1 LLDPPVFPTWT
12 DQLEARINQSPQT
25 FLSCPSD
32 WISCID
38 PSNIEACAV
47 SWAKESNKYTCSD
60 VYGANFSE
68 TDDLA
73 GAYLDEVTPIVETQ
87 VAKGISRWK
96 IVGLIGLAGLRLA
109 VYLNL
114 MVVGKSGFG
123 DAQPGFK
130 VQERT

>member
-1 LLDPPVFPTWT
+1 LLDPPTFPTWT
-12 DQLEARINQSPQT
+12 DQLESPQT
-25 FLSCPSD
+25 FPSSPSD
-32 WISCID
+32 CIGCID

-60 VYGANFSE
+60 VYGPNFSE

-73 GAYLDEVTPIVETQ
+73 GAYLDEAAPIVETQ
-87 VAKGISRWK
+87 VAKGISRCE
-96 IVGLIGLAGLRLA
+96 IAGLIGLAGLRVA

-114 MVVGKSGFG
+114 MVVGHAGFG